1 MNDLRESALNLA
13 HRDEEIAA
21 GGVAPEPEK
30 VVIRAI
36 AYARFLLGRRDIE
49 IFDGNQADTKA

>member
-1 MNDLRESALNLA
+1 MIDLRENALNLA

-30 VVIRAI
+30 VVTRAI
-36 AYARFLLGRRDIE
+36 VYARFLLGYRDKE
-49 IFDGNQADTKA
+49 IAAGTHVDTKA